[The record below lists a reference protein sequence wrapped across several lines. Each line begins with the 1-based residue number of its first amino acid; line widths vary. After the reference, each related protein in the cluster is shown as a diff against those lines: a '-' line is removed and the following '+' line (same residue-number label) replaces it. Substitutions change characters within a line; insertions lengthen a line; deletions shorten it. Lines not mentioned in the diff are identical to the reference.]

1 MIRVSTV
8 QILGGHRLRLGFT
21 DGSEGVVDVAPYLR
35 GPIFEP
41 LREDPDLFAAVEVDD
56 ELGTIVWP
64 NGADLDPDVLYEAAV
79 QDDPSE
85 DEEDLAA
92 FEERAEEPNR
102 SLEDVERSLR
112 ERGKGVARI
121 RSPMAT
127 THPPR

>member
-112 ERGKGVARI
+112 ERGRV
-121 RSPMAT
+121 
-127 THPPR
+127 